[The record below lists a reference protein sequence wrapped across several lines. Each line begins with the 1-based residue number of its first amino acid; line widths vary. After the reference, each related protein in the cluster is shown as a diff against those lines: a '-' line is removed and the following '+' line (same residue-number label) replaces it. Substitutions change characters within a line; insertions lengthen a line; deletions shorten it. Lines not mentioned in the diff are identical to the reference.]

1 MLNQRQRH
9 GDEYILWE
17 KDSPEQSDIEPIV
30 KEPLVRLPDFVCLSV
45 VFCGLLSFRRLQNS
59 LFVE

>member
-45 VFCGLLSFRRLQNS
+45 CVFF
-59 LFVE
+59 